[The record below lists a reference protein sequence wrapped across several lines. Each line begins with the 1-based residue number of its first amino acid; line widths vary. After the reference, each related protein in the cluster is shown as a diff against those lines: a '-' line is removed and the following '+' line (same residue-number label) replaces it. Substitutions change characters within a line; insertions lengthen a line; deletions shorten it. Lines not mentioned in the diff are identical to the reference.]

1 MTDQPTGTT
10 DQPTR
15 TQEVRARTDAV
26 RALATRER
34 ARQGLPESAEA
45 EVGIIGGSGLYDF
58 PGIADVVEVKP
69 STPFGPPSDAIVVG
83 TLEGRRVAFLAR
95 HARGH
100 RLLPSEVPNRAN
112 FWSLRLLGIGQAI
125 GISACGSMRE
135 EIAPR
140 DVVVP
145 DQLIDRA
152 LGRPHTFFGQ
162 GVVAHVGLADPF
174 CPDLSARAA
183 DAARQTVGTLGGGR
197 SVHEGGAYITIEGP
211 QFSTR
216 AESALHRAWDVAVV
230 GMTAAP
236 EAKLAREAEI
246 CFALLAMA
254 TDYDV
259 WHETEKDVTTGEVL
273 ANVAANLEVAQGAVR
288 RLLGGDLGARDTC
301 PCPWAL
307 DGAVQTVPAALS
319 PERMAELS
327 LLLGDGRP

>member
-1 MTDQPTGTT
+1 MSDRPT
-10 DQPTR
+10 QA
-15 TQEVRARTDAV
+15 QAVRARSDAA
-26 RALATRER
+26 RAIAARER

-58 PGIADVVEVKP
+58 PGLGDTVEVRP
-69 STPFGPPSDAIVVG
+69 STPFGAPSDAIVVG

-95 HARGH
+95 HGRGH
-100 RLLPSEVPNRAN
+100 RLLPSELPNRAN
-112 FWSLRLLGIGQAI
+112 LWSLRLLGVGQAI

-135 EIAPR
+135 KIKPR

-162 GVVAHVGLADPF
+162 GIVGHVGLADPF

-183 DAARQTVGTLGGGR
+183 DAARAEVGAQGGR
-197 SVHEGGAYITIEGP
+197 QAVHLGGAYITIEGP

-216 AESALHRAWDVAVV
+216 AESAVHRSWGVAVV

-259 WHETEKDVTTGEVL
+259 WHSTERDVTTQEVL
-273 ANVAANLEVAQGAVR
+273 ANMAANLALAQGAVR

-307 DGAVQTVPAALS
+307 DGAVQTAPEARS
-319 PERMAELS
+319 PERFAELA
-327 LLLGDGRP
+327 LLLGEPEEPKAG